1 MSQTRNKKRKPASKF
16 DFDAVRASVN
26 AKANRTRRVRELIN
40 ELREIDMNEIVSK
53 GYDLTENE
61 ILEIVGA
68 KLTSQGLFNLR
79 KAIQH
84 VPANITRIVD
94 GTAMRYV
101 FILNVFKSLSPRSDI
116 SVEEIMLLGSALE
129 SYCPVFMSNK
139 DEIQES
145 DLPSR
150 NIEKYL
156 TPPVSTC
163 TKCDKKLSMRNNPS
177 SAVLFTLNGPVPC
190 SKVSLDCR
198 DCGIHF
204 GVCKYSDNDGTRFY
218 PANEFDLNVIE
229 VSNVTYIHQ
238 DLYKWMPSL
247 R

>member
-1 MSQTRNKKRKPASKF
+1 MSRIRNNKRKPVSKF

-40 ELREIDMNEIVSK
+40 ELREIDVQDIVSK
-53 GYDLTENE
+53 GYDLAEDE
-61 ILEIVGA
+61 ILQILGA
-68 KLTSQGLFNLR
+68 KVTIQGLCNLR

-94 GTAMRYV
+94 GTAMRDV
-101 FILNVFKSLSPRSDI
+101 FVLNVFKCLSPRSDV
-116 SVEEIMLLGSALE
+116 SLEEISLFGRALE
-129 SYCPVFMSNK
+129 NYCPVFMSNK
-139 DEIQES
+139 DEIQKS
-145 DLPSR
+145 
-150 NIEKYL
+150 EKYL

-204 GVCKYSDNDGTRFY
+204 GVCKYSDKHGTRFY
-218 PANEFDLNVIE
+218 LTSNTDVIE
-229 VSNVTYIHQ
+229 VSNVTYTYIRTCINGCHA
-238 DLYKWMPSL
+238 
-247 R
+247 